1 MFWSFASSFFVFGSK
16 DGIEKDVE
24 ILTMQTVFY
33 VSIALEI
40 GGAIS
45 NLINKIKKIL
55 DLDFTFFCRL

>member
-1 MFWSFASSFFVFGSK
+1 LLLLFFVFGSK

-24 ILTMQTVFY
+24 ILTRQTVFY